1 MTERFSDSIEARK
14 VADQLL
20 VRLRT
25 CKYNPDLHKY
35 HYNLVSMV
43 QQLSML
49 EVEARQT
56 RRLAKVTEFKLKME
70 ESFSYLEKLML
81 IQKLMD

>member
-1 MTERFSDSIEARK
+1 
-14 VADQLL
+14 
-20 VRLRT
+20 
-25 CKYNPDLHKY
+25 
-35 HYNLVSMV
+35 MV